1 MKAYTLKEHKD
12 SGELHLFEGDMN
24 PEGSEYKCSSG
35 SKSIC
40 KKMNKSDN
48 KGNRFACA
56 TDQEAREKIAK
67 IGRKVCGTCVSHLY
81 ESY

>member
-12 SGELHLFEGDMN
+12 SEEIHLFEGNMLPNDPN
-24 PEGSEYKCSSG
+24 HKCDSNL
-35 SKSIC
+35 KSIC
-40 KKMNKSDN
+40 KKMGKSDS
-48 KGNRFACA
+48 KGNRFTCA
-56 TDQEAREKIAK
+56 TEQEARIEIAK

>member
-1 MKAYTLKEHKD
+1 MKAYTLKEDKD

-24 PEGSEYKCSSG
+24 PEGSEYKCKSG

-40 KKMNKSDN
+40 KKMSKSDN
-48 KGNRFACA
+48 KGNRFSCA
-56 TDQEAREKIAK
+56 TEQEARTEIAK

>member
-24 PEGSEYKCSSG
+24 PEGSEYKCNSG

-40 KKMNKSDN
+40 KKMIKPDN
-48 KGNRFACA
+48 KGNRFSCA
-56 TDQEAREKIAK
+56 TEQVARVAIAK
-67 IGRKVCGTCVSHLY
+67 IGREVCGTCVSHLY

>member
-1 MKAYTLKEHKD
+1 MKAYTLKEDKD

-24 PEGSEYKCSSG
+24 PEGSKYKCKSG

-40 KKMNKSDN
+40 KKMVTGDN
-48 KGNRFACA
+48 KGNRFTCA
-56 TDQEAREKIAK
+56 TEQEARVEIAK

>member
-12 SGELHLFEGDMN
+12 SGELHLFEGEMYVND
-24 PEGSEYKCSSG
+24 PDHKCSSG

-40 KKMNKSDN
+40 KKMDTGDN

>member
-12 SGELHLFEGDMN
+12 SGEFHLVEGEMYVNDPN
-24 PEGSEYKCSSG
+24 HKCNSQK
-35 SKSIC
+35 KSIC
-40 KKMNKSDN
+40 KKMDTSDN
-48 KGNRFACA
+48 KENRFTCA
-56 TDQEAREKIAK
+56 TEQEAREKIAK

>member
-12 SGELHLFEGDMN
+12 SGELHLFEGEMYVNN
-24 PEGSEYKCSSG
+24 PDYKCSSA

-40 KKMNKSDN
+40 KKMNKSESKRN
-48 KGNRFACA
+48 HFSCTTEQN
-56 TDQEAREKIAK
+56 ARERIAK

>member
-1 MKAYTLKEHKD
+1 MKAYTLKEDKD
-12 SGELHLFEGDMN
+12 SGELHLFEGDMLPN
-24 PEGSEYKCSSG
+24 DPEYKCNSV

-40 KKMNKSDN
+40 NKMNKSKN
-48 KGNRFACA
+48 KGNRFSCA
-56 TDQEAREKIAK
+56 TEQEAREKIAK

>member
-24 PEGSEYKCSSG
+24 PEGSEYKCNSG

-56 TDQEAREKIAK
+56 TAQEAREKIAK